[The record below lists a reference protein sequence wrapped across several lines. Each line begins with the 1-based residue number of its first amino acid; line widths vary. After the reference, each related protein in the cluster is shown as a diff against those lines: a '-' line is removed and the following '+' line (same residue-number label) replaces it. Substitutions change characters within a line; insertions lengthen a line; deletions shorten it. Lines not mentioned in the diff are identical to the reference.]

1 MGQNGP
7 KIIFLLLPWRVL
19 FVAVGQSRKKLD
31 EIDTR
36 DRQRTKRHLTS
47 SALGYLTEAGYRRKA
62 ECPDVTHIAANEFTR
77 SYFRLLNSI
86 ETQQYPASGLSRVM
100 ENVLHTET
108 AYRLKKKRMWPVVW
122 VMYSMSRRYRLPKR
136 LVSNFYCQ
144 QIITQQQTI
153 RK

>member
-1 MGQNGP
+1 MIRYGTKRAKDN
-7 KIIFLLLPWRVL
+7 FAAFALETLMRRVL
-19 FVAVGQSRKKLD
+19 FVAVDQSRKKLD

-86 ETQQYPASGLSRVM
+86 ETQQYPAIFQSGLSRAM
-100 ENVLHTET
+100 ENVSHTET
-108 AYRLKKKRMWPVVW
+108 AYR
-122 VMYSMSRRYRLPKR
+122 
-136 LVSNFYCQ
+136 
-144 QIITQQQTI
+144 
-153 RK
+153 